1 MPLSLCH
8 INNTHRLLSLSCCLL
23 WPVEQP
29 QHLNIK
35 LFNQHVIR
43 SSTGRS
49 RLSYCKLSCWHMLL
63 SNGLT
68 ADFAY
73 ITRMSLSDQQVGVY
87 VQVCVS
93 SCQLPVVFYSF
104 VSHSDV
110 NSWQGKKAASKNIPQ
125 RAGAVFPH
133 DIIIPV

>member
-8 INNTHRLLSLSCCLL
+8 INNTRRLLSLSCCLL

-68 ADFAY
+68 TDFAY
-73 ITRMSLSDQQVGVY
+73 ITLMSLSDLRVGVY

-104 VSHSDV
+104 VLTLRRK
-110 NSWQGKKAASKNIPQ
+110 QLAGKKSS
-125 RAGAVFPH
+125 V
-133 DIIIPV
+133 